1 MSVGVFQMGNV
12 SEQSNCWVHQYE
24 ARLEMVRKESD
35 YRLIREVELNNVYDE
50 REKRN
55 ACNL

>member
-50 REKRN
+50 R
-55 ACNL
+55 